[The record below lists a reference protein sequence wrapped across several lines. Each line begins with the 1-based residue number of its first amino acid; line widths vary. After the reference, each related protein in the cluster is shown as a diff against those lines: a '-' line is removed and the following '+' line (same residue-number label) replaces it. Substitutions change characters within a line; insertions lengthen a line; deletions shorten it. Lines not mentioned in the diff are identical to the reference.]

1 MDKPVRIDFVS
12 DVACPW
18 CAIGFTTLETAL
30 STVQTPVEVY
40 LQPFELNPDMPEGG
54 QDAIEYLA
62 AKFGISADQVRINQ
76 QRIYDRAAQVGFRF
90 HPEGR
95 KRVYNTFNCHRLLH
109 WATAEIGLQAAWALK
124 RELLTAYFTRADD
137 MDNTQ
142 TLLDCVKAAGLNP
155 DRAAQVLADDEF
167 RREVRAAQTR
177 YKMLGI
183 QGVPA
188 FILNDKFLVEG
199 AQPVE
204 NLIAAIEAAAKRAE
218 QDEQADSG
226 QSSIAPN

>member
-1 MDKPVRIDFVS
+1 MTANTPNPVRIDFVS

-18 CAIGFTTLETAL
+18 CAIGLTTLQTAL
-30 STVQTPVEVY
+30 DTTDIPVEVH
-40 LQPFELNPDMPEGG
+40 LQPFELNPDMPAGG

-62 AKFGISADQVRINQ
+62 AKFGSTPEQVRVNQ

-95 KRVYNTFNCHRLLH
+95 KRVYNTFNCHRLIH
-109 WATAEIGLQAAWALK
+109 WATQEHGLDAAWALK
-124 RELLTAYFTRADD
+124 RELLTAYFTRTDD
-137 MDNTQ
+137 MDDAQ
-142 TLLDCVKAAGLNP
+142 TLLNAVQTVGLDP
-155 DRAAQVLADDEF
+155 KRAAQVLADNEF
-167 RREVRAAQTR
+167 EHEVRAAQTR

-188 FILNDKFLVEG
+188 FILNDKYLVEG

-204 NLIAAIEAAAKRAE
+204 NLSAAIEAAAKRE
-218 QDEQADSG
+218 QQDPQAK
-226 QSSIAPN
+226 